1 MRNGII
7 ISLIG
12 LTFVSP
18 LLMTQAE
25 PEPIVSPALIPLE
38 VDYVL
43 NEAEHCMALNI
54 YHEARSDNL
63 AGKFAVGDV
72 VLNRVYDTRY
82 PNSVCD
88 VVYQGKH
95 KPSWKDPTE
104 LVPIRN
110 QCQFS
115 WYCDGKSDEPYDS
128 DSWRE
133 AVLISIQ
140 LINDG
145 RYRGLTEG
153 ATHYHADWVEPYW
166 APTLQQVGSIGS
178 HVFYRA
184 EMNK

>member
-43 NEAEHCMALNI
+43 NESEHCMALNI

-153 ATHYHADWVEPYW
+153 ATHYHAYTVRPDWVDDRGM
-166 APTLQQVGSIGS
+166 QMVGRIGD
-178 HVFYRA
+178 HVFYRW
-184 EMNK
+184 N